1 MSSSC
6 GRDCGGSG
14 GVRPYIRSKVPR
26 LRWTPELHRCF
37 VNAIQTLGGHHK
49 ATPKLVLQLMDIKGL
64 TISHVKS
71 HLQMYRTMRSE
82 VGKQGRPSN
91 QHKNQG
97 FEEHDD
103 GCVDEVNDV
112 SVEHSLRRESDSS
125 NFSKRARIERGSCT
139 TTNLQQC
146 SQRRICDDAV
156 KNPLYC
162 FYDYVL
168 QPNNTNTNTNTN
180 TMGSEHDDDDDDE
193 HKNKGV
199 KDDEQKFCGWQRKQ
213 IQPPKSSDFCINL
226 TSFKSLNQQS
236 DFPQDSNVNDRNTPS
251 WAINGLTKTD
261 RAHVEVEGEGG
272 HELSLSL
279 TLQNPSPQ
287 TSNVSYSAS
296 EISEAISCYPPPPHP
311 HPNPTALGLGG
322 FSSYYKDCSRASS
335 SSTVKERINLDLS
348 LAIYGN

>member
-6 GRDCGGSG
+6 GREGG
-14 GVRPYIRSKVPR
+14 GVRQYIRSKVPR

-49 ATPKLVLQLMDIKGL
+49 ATPKLVLQLMDVKGL

-71 HLQMYRTMRSE
+71 HLQMYRSMRGE
-82 VGKQGRPSN
+82 LGKQGRPN
-91 QHKNQG
+91 CQHRNQG

-112 SVEHSLRRESDSS
+112 SVEEHSLRRESDSS
-125 NFSKRARIERGSCT
+125 NFSKRARIERGSCST
-139 TTNLQQC
+139 TTNLQC

-156 KNPLYC
+156 KNPPYC

-168 QPNNTNTNTNTN
+168 QPNTNTN
-180 TMGSEHDDDDDDE
+180 TMGGNEMHDE
-193 HKNKGV
+193 HNK
-199 KDDEQKFCGWQRKQ
+199 DEQEFCGWQRRQ
-213 IQPPKSSDFCINL
+213 IQPLKSSDFGINL

-236 DFPQDSNVNDRNTPS
+236 DFPQDTNNVKDRNTPS

-296 EISEAISCYPPPPHP
+296 EISEAISCCPPLP
-311 HPNPTALGLGG
+311 PNPALGG
-322 FSSYYKDCSRASS
+322 FSSYYKDCSRT
-335 SSTVKERINLDLS
+335 SSTVNERINLDLS